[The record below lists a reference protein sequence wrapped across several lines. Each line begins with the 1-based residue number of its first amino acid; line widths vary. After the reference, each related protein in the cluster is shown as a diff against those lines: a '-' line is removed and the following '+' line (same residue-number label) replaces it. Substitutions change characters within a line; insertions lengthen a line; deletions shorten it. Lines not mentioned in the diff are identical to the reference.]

1 MDTFTLVHGDLV
13 LDGSGG
19 YAMLSGADR
28 IRQDL
33 SLALLE
39 EYGSDRFH
47 PKYGSVVKTYVG
59 NVIDENLPQLVKAEV
74 NRVVIAYIGLQQA
87 EVLRDSTVDI
97 AGRFNTSDVVRN
109 ITSID
114 VHATYDTIYVAVT
127 LETLARET
135 ITITQQV
142 TT

>member
-1 MDTFTLVHGDLV
+1 MDTFALEHGDFV
-13 LDGSGG
+13 IDGSGG
-19 YAMLSGADR
+19 YALLSGADR

-47 PKYGSVVKTYVG
+47 PKYGSVVKTYIG
-59 NVIDENLPQLVKAEV
+59 NVIDENLQQLVKAEV
-74 NRVVIAYIGLQQA
+74 NRVVTTYIGIQQA

-97 AGRFNTSDVVRN
+97 AGRFTTSDVVRN
-109 ITSID
+109 ITGID
-114 VHATYDTIYVAVT
+114 VHTTYDTIYVAAT

-135 ITITQQV
+135 VTITQQV

>member
-1 MDTFTLVHGDLV
+1 MDTFALIHGDLA

-47 PKYGSVVKTYVG
+47 PKYGSIVKSYVG
-59 NVIDENLPQLVKAEV
+59 NVIDENLQQLVKAEI
-74 NRVVIAYIGLQQA
+74 NRVVVTYIGLQQA

-97 AGRFNTSDVVRN
+97 AGRFTTSDVVRN

-114 VHATYDTIYVAVT
+114 VHTTYDTIYVAAT

-135 ITITQQV
+135 IAISKQIT
-142 TT
+142 T

>member
-1 MDTFTLVHGDLV
+1 
-13 LDGSGG
+13 
-19 YAMLSGADR
+19 
-28 IRQDL
+28 
-33 SLALLE
+33 
-39 EYGSDRFH
+39 
-47 PKYGSVVKTYVG
+47 VKSYLG

-97 AGRFNTSDVVRN
+97 AGRFNTSDVIRN

-114 VHATYDTIYVAVT
+114 VHAAYDTIYVAAT

>member
-1 MDTFTLVHGDLV
+1 MDGFALVHGDLV
-13 LDGSGG
+13 IDGSGG

-47 PKYGSVVKTYVG
+47 PKYGSVVKSYLG
-59 NVIDENLPQLVKAEV
+59 NVIDENLQQLVKAEV

-114 VHATYDTIYVAVT
+114 VHAAYDTIYVAAT

>member
-1 MDTFTLVHGDLV
+1 MDAFALVHGDLV

-47 PKYGSVVKTYVG
+47 PKYGSIVKSYIG
-59 NVIDENLPQLVKAEV
+59 NTVDENLQQLVKAEV
-74 NRVVIAYIGLQQA
+74 NRVVTTYIGIQQA

-114 VHATYDTIYVAVT
+114 VHTTYDTIYVAAT

-135 ITITQQV
+135 ITISKQV

>member
-1 MDTFTLVHGDLV
+1 MDGFALVHGDLV

-19 YAMLSGADR
+19 YALLSGADR

-47 PKYGSVVKTYVG
+47 PKYGSVVKSYLG

-97 AGRFNTSDVVRN
+97 AGRFNTSDVIRN

-114 VHATYDTIYVAVT
+114 VHAAYDTIYVAAT